1 MTLENV
7 QAGYDSVY
15 QLMGM
20 EKQAIPAGALKFLR
34 GAGRTLKRIAIGE
47 PGKFVKE
54 VKGGKVFAPG
64 STIRSMFT
72 LPSFRKHPI
81 KASLMGGLFYG
92 LPAYEAYQIASD
104 DQPNKG
110 ARMGGMLGG
119 TALGWAALGPGGIVA
134 SIPAGMAGEWVGKN
148 IGKGVDM
155 LRGDSKPRVVMP
167 SAPGVISHPD
177 YFQRLRQQRPLTDPQ
192 EWAAHGYR

>member
-15 QLMGM
+15 RIMGM
-20 EKQAIPAGALKFLR
+20 EKQAVPAGALKFLR
-34 GAGRTLKRIAIGE
+34 GAGNTLKRIAIGE
-47 PGKFVKE
+47 PGKFVQE

-64 STIRSMFT
+64 STIRSMFS

-104 DQPNKG
+104 EQPNKG
-110 ARMGGMLGG
+110 ARLGGMLGG

-155 LRGDSKPRVVMP
+155 LRGDNQPRVVTP
-167 SAPGVISHPD
+167 TAPGAAPRSEYLFRVRRPD
-177 YFQRLRQQRPLTDPQ
+177 YTR
-192 EWAAHGYR
+192 GYY